1 MNKEAPITSPD
12 TARPEVTQA
21 LTRGVCRFLGAAGM
35 SPLREFKLASRRR
48 CDVAGLDAAGR
59 FTIVEVKS
67 SVADFRAD
75 GKWDDYLAHA
85 DFFYFAVDAA
95 FPLDLLPAAHGI
107 LVADGFGA
115 AIHRAAAERPV
126 NANRRRHQLLRF
138 ARQAA
143 RQLDLA
149 ADPRF

>member
-1 MNKEAPITSPD
+1 MNRKARFVPSD
-12 TARPEVTQA
+12 AARPEITEA
-21 LTRGVCRFLGAAGM
+21 LTRGVCRFLASAGIT
-35 SPLREFKLASRRR
+35 PLREFKLANKRR

-59 FTIVEVKS
+59 FTVVEVKS

-75 GKWDDYLAHA
+75 GKWADYLAHA

-95 FPLDLLPAAHGI
+95 FPLDLLPPVHGV

-115 AIHRAAAERPV
+115 ALHRAAVEQPL

-149 ADPRF
+149 ADPRI